1 MKFNVLVREVH
12 IQAYEVE
19 AKNEDEATEKV
30 DNQEGSIIEEYFEY
44 SHTLDR
50 SLWTV
55 ENIGKEGKK
64 E

>member
-30 DNQEGSIIEEYFEY
+30 DNQEGSIIEEYFE
-44 SHTLDR
+44 
-50 SLWTV
+50 
-55 ENIGKEGKK
+55 
-64 E
+64 